1 MKCYKCNG
9 KVRKKGKY
17 RINRTNIAQQRY
29 YCRKCDYYFIEQ
41 KEDVRKKIPMWI
53 RQQILRLSMKEKGY
67 IRKYDRTSKT
77 TYSIREIAKMLNVG
91 KSFVSQIIKNES

>member
-1 MKCYKCNG
+1 
-9 KVRKKGKY
+9 
-17 RINRTNIAQQRY
+17 
-29 YCRKCDYYFIEQ
+29 
-41 KEDVRKKIPMWI
+41 MWI